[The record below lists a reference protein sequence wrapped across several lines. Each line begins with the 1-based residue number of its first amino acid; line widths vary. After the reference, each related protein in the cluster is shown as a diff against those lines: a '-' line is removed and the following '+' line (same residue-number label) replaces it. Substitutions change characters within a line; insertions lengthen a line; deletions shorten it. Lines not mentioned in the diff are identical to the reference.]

1 MIQKMLNHTA
11 YWPRSNVYPNTYEG
25 LSTSEITSPEL
36 NEEQALL
43 QPSLLGLENI
53 HGQHKIVL
61 WVLGALALLIIVGV
75 VK

>member
-1 MIQKMLNHTA
+1 MLTRTP
-11 YWPRSNVYPNTYEG
+11 YWSRSNVYPNTFDD
-25 LSTSEITSPEL
+25 LSTSEITSPQL

-43 QPSLLGLENI
+43 QTSATGIENI

-61 WVLGALALLIIVGV
+61 WVLSALALLIIVGV

>member
-1 MIQKMLNHTA
+1 MLNQTA
-11 YWPRSNVYPNTYEG
+11 YWSRSNVYPNTYND

-43 QPSLLGLENI
+43 QPSLLGPENI

-61 WVLGALALLIIVGV
+61 WVLGGLTLLIIVGV